1 MERPER
7 KPSTGVWSEI
17 DKRRV
22 SAYLVVVLDTMRALR
37 SEPEFWVQ
45 LGPALRVRFED
56 FQSDL
61 GAVRAA
67 WRRC

>member
-1 MERPER
+1 MP
-7 KPSTGVWSEI
+7 KSTSTSVSSEVE
-17 DKRRV
+17 KRRV
-22 SAYLVVVLDTMRALR
+22 SAYLAVVLDTMRALR
-37 SEPEFWVQ
+37 REPEFWVG

-67 WRRC
+67 FR

>member
-1 MERPER
+1 MP
-7 KPSTGVWSEI
+7 KSTSTSVSSGI
-17 DKRRV
+17 DERRV
-22 SAYLVVVLDTMRALR
+22 SAYLAVVLDTMRALR
-37 SEPEFWVQ
+37 SEPEFWAQ

-67 WRRC
+67 FR

>member
-1 MERPER
+1 MPE
-7 KPSTGVWSEI
+7 STSTAESSEV
-17 DKRRV
+17 DKGRV
-22 SAYLVVVLDTMRALR
+22 SAYLAVVLDTMRALR

-61 GAVRAA
+61 AAVRASF
-67 WRRC
+67 RR

>member
-1 MERPER
+1 VTEVPESA
-7 KPSTGVWSEI
+7 STAVSSGI
-17 DKRRV
+17 DERRV
-22 SAYLVVVLDTMRALR
+22 SAYLAVVLDTMRALR

-61 GAVRAA
+61 AAVRASF
-67 WRRC
+67 RR